1 MITLDL
7 TGRAPIYEQICSQ
20 FSSLI
25 SKGVLKENDK
35 LPSSRMLA
43 KELGLN
49 PNTVAKAYS
58 RLEHDEI
65 IYSVAG
71 KGCFVAKQKGSIE
84 KKLLEEILPEYDQ
97 YLDEY
102 VYNKIWSELS
112 ETDQSVLITLAKEGG
127 TAPVKSLREKLEM
140 TSSLFSVYRDRLK
153 RKGVIDTREY
163 GKIAFSL
170 PRFDVFV
177 REQELLW

>member
-71 KGCFVAKQKGSIE
+71 KGCFVAE
-84 KKLLEEILPEYDQ
+84 KNLDLIKEENLKKVEQ
-97 YLDEY
+97 YLEKAVKLSRTCGLTKDDLIDMIKIIGKDE
-102 VYNKIWSELS
+102 
-112 ETDQSVLITLAKEGG
+112 
-127 TAPVKSLREKLEM
+127 
-140 TSSLFSVYRDRLK
+140 
-153 RKGVIDTREY
+153 
-163 GKIAFSL
+163 
-170 PRFDVFV
+170 
-177 REQELLW
+177 

>member
-58 RLEHDEI
+58 RLEHDDI

-71 KGCFVAKQKGSIE
+71 KGC
-84 KKLLEEILPEYDQ
+84 LP
-97 YLDEY
+97 
-102 VYNKIWSELS
+102 
-112 ETDQSVLITLAKEGG
+112 
-127 TAPVKSLREKLEM
+127 PSLKNWRRNRK
-140 TSSLFSVYRDRLK
+140 
-153 RKGVIDTREY
+153 KGVTKNDRNKRPVTYIQKRRRR
-163 GKIAFSL
+163 S
-170 PRFDVFV
+170 
-177 REQELLW
+177 

>member
-58 RLEHDEI
+58 RHDEI

-84 KKLLEEILPEYDQ
+84 KKLLEEFKLHAAAAMQAGISLGS
-97 YLDEY
+97 L
-102 VYNKIWSELS
+102 
-112 ETDQSVLITLAKEGG
+112 TSVLEELAEEQKERSD
-127 TAPVKSLREKLEM
+127 KE
-140 TSSLFSVYRDRLK
+140 
-153 RKGVIDTREY
+153 
-163 GKIAFSL
+163 
-170 PRFDVFV
+170 
-177 REQELLW
+177 

>member
-49 PNTVAKAYS
+49 PNTVAKA
-58 RLEHDEI
+58 
-65 IYSVAG
+65 
-71 KGCFVAKQKGSIE
+71 
-84 KKLLEEILPEYDQ
+84 
-97 YLDEY
+97 
-102 VYNKIWSELS
+102 
-112 ETDQSVLITLAKEGG
+112 
-127 TAPVKSLREKLEM
+127 
-140 TSSLFSVYRDRLK
+140 
-153 RKGVIDTREY
+153 
-163 GKIAFSL
+163 
-170 PRFDVFV
+170 
-177 REQELLW
+177 

>member
-58 RLEHDEI
+58 RLEHDDI

-84 KKLLEEILPEYDQ
+84 KKLLEEFKLHAAAAMQAGISLGS
-97 YLDEY
+97 LT
-102 VYNKIWSELS
+102 V
-112 ETDQSVLITLAKEGG
+112 VL
-127 TAPVKSLREKLEM
+127 
-140 TSSLFSVYRDRLK
+140 
-153 RKGVIDTREY
+153 
-163 GKIAFSL
+163 
-170 PRFDVFV
+170 
-177 REQELLW
+177 

>member
-43 KELGLN
+43 KELGLK
-49 PNTVAKAYS
+49 PICRIIGMGTAGCDPR
-58 RLEHDEI
+58 RLEHDDI

-84 KKLLEEILPEYDQ
+84 KKLLEEFKLHAAAAMQAGISLGT
-97 YLDEY
+97 L
-102 VYNKIWSELS
+102 
-112 ETDQSVLITLAKEGG
+112 TSVLEELAEEQRERSDKE
-127 TAPVKSLREKLEM
+127 
-140 TSSLFSVYRDRLK
+140 
-153 RKGVIDTREY
+153 
-163 GKIAFSL
+163 
-170 PRFDVFV
+170 
-177 REQELLW
+177 

>member
-1 MITLDL
+1 MYTLTVLQQIIQLVHILYRTNEKKQQDNGAYIKKKPQRKEVFKVITLDL

-84 KKLLEEILPEYDQ
+84 KKLLEEFKLHAAAALQAGISLEALSSV
-97 YLDEY
+97 LDE
-102 VYNKIWSELS
+102 
-112 ETDQSVLITLAKEGG
+112 LAE
-127 TAPVKSLREKLEM
+127 
-140 TSSLFSVYRDRLK
+140 
-153 RKGVIDTREY
+153 
-163 GKIAFSL
+163 
-170 PRFDVFV
+170 
-177 REQELLW
+177 EQQERSDKK